1 VISALVAG
9 LARLVGGGTARWH
22 TEPAAGRQRIFFA
35 NHSSHLDFV
44 LIWSYLPPELRALV
58 RPVAARDYWEQGR
71 LRRYLASDV
80 FNALLIDRTGPE
92 PGAERGR
99 KAVASI
105 LAGLGDRHSVIL
117 FPEGT
122 RGTGQPVASFRSGLY
137 HLARARPDVEL
148 VPVALENLNRILPK
162 GEAIPVPMISRV
174 TFGPELR
181 LEPGEDKE
189 TFLER
194 ARRAVDALRET

>member
-1 VISALVAG
+1 M
-9 LARLVGGGTARWH
+9 
-22 TEPAAGRQRIFFA
+22 
-35 NHSSHLDFV
+35 
-44 LIWSYLPPELRALV
+44 
-58 RPVAARDYWEQGR
+58 
-71 LRRYLASDV
+71 
-80 FNALLIDRTGPE
+80 
-92 PGAERGR
+92 
-99 KAVASI
+99 
-105 LAGLGDRHSVIL
+105 IL

-148 VPVALENLNRILPK
+148 IPVALENLNRILPK